1 MTKDNWVDATMDCF
15 KLIIDNLWD
24 KAYKQGYEAG
34 KADTPFTETAEAE
47 NKAYQRGLKDAWSE
61 AAVISRM
68 SSAELV
74 KNYGEVTPGR
84 VLTRIAAEGVV
95 PKLNKE

>member
-1 MTKDNWVDATMDCF
+1 MTKENWVDATMDCF

-47 NKAYQRGLKDAWSE
+47 NKAYQRGCNDAWKV
-61 AAVISRM
+61 AAHIAGM
-68 SSAELV
+68 SSAELS
-74 KNYGEVTPGR
+74 NLFGEVYPEAVIKR
-84 VLTRIAAEGVV
+84 LTVDETRS
-95 PKLNKE
+95 KLNKE